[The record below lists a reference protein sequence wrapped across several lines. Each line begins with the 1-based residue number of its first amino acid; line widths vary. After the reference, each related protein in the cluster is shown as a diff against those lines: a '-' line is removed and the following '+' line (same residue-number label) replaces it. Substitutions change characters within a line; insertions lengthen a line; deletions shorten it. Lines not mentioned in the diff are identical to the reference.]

1 MIYVQVEKRLPFGF
15 KGEWGNVY
23 KLYTF
28 DVLDGEDIIQY
39 QDNNFLKVRG
49 AAQFKFIEN
58 GTDRVVENTQAIN
71 NLVSKGVSQMMETTD
86 AYFDTTTKR
95 YKCIAEVGDIINA
108 FNDWWVVEK
117 VEEMSIYTPNRQT
130 FYRLMVKKINENLVL
145 KEL

>member
-1 MIYVQVEKRLPFGF
+1 MEYVQVERRLPFGF

-28 DVLDGEDIIQY
+28 DVLDSSNIIQY

-49 AAQFKFIEN
+49 AVQLKFNEG
-58 GTDRVVENTQAIN
+58 GTDRAVENAQAVT
-71 NLVSKGVSQMMETTD
+71 NLVGKGITQIMETTD

-95 YKCIAEVGDIINA
+95 FKCIADVGDIINT
-108 FNDWWVVEK
+108 FNDWWVVER
-117 VEEMSIYTPNRQT
+117 VEEQSIYTPNRQT